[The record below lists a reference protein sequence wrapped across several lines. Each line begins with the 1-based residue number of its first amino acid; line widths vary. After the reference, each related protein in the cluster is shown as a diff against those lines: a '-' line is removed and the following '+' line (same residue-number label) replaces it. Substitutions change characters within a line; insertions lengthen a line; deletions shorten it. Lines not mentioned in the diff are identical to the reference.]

1 MYKSTTEDTANEFN
15 VSLSTI
21 RKWVKTGIIPRKAYL
36 KAGTTYRFN
45 LTLIYEALLRDSEEK
60 EPVWNSLVTT
70 TTNPELIAAIPPS
83 EKGRVIEIPDRDP
96 TPTWQAELAADVEAE
111 ASEGILAK
119 TLEQWDNSESDE
131 A

>member
-1 MYKSTTEDTANEFN
+1 MYKSTTEDAANEFN

-21 RKWVKTGIIPRKAYL
+21 RKWVKAGIIPRKAYL

-45 LTLIYEALLRDSEEK
+45 LTLIYEALLREPEEK

-70 TTNPELIAAIPPS
+70 TTDSELIAAMPPS
-83 EKGRVIEIPDRDP
+83 EKGRVIELPDRDP
-96 TPTWQAELAADVEAE
+96 TPTWQAELADAAEAE
-111 ASEGILAK
+111 GEENILAK